1 MSERGSNQKGGK
13 LCNPEYLLVNLGRSQ
28 ATADR
33 LIRLF
38 LGTYPALCQRLE
50 EAAARGDLPALKDT
64 LHDIRSS
71 CVLFSGHQCVDLA
84 RDIEQVV
91 REQLSQASVDNS
103 AVDWCAMVASLGE
116 RMQCMAAEL
125 TAYLAERG
133 D

>member
-1 MSERGSNQKGGK
+1 MSERGGNRKGGK

-38 LGTYPALCQRLE
+38 LDTYPALCQRLE
-50 EAAARGDLPALKDT
+50 EAATRGDLPALKNI

-91 REQLSQASVDNS
+91 REQLSQASVGKS
-103 AVDWCAMVASLGE
+103 AVDWCSLATSLRE
-116 RMQCMAAEL
+116 CMRSMAAEL
-125 TAYLAERG
+125 TAYLAQRV